1 MAGRPR
7 RLAVRPLLE
16 GQPSLTFTLGS
27 ENANTKP
34 MSWLIYIF
42 PGVCI
47 VAGGIAGLCR
57 HKRIATVC
65 AGMLCGLLL
74 TLLPYVALRLSG
86 ALRLSYGNGRYCIE
100 PAWGGQV
107 VGNFWLVTG
116 AFQQVDVALCR
127 ELVPTPAR
135 G

>member
-1 MAGRPR
+1 MR
-7 RLAVRPLLE
+7 RVAEVV
-16 GQPSLTFTLGS
+16 SLGS
-27 ENANTKP
+27 EDANTKP
-34 MSWLIYIF
+34 MSWMIYVF
-42 PGVCI
+42 PGVCV

-57 HKRIATVC
+57 HKRITTVC

-107 VGNFWLVTG
+107 VGHFWLATG
-116 AFQQVDVALCR
+116 AFQQVDVALCK
-127 ELVPTPAR
+127 ELVPTPA
-135 G
+135 GG